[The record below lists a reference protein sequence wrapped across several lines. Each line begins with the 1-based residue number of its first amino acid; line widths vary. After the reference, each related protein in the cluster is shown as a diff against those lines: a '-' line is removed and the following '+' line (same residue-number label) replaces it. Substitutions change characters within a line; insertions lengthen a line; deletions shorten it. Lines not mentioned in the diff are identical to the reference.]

1 MSVKSKIAAGAIAG
15 LALAGAAVCD
25 PRSAQAQQ
33 PHFGASH
40 FGASHVRELHVGN
53 TAFDDI
59 LNGALAANRSYY
71 GTGDPRCPLVRTS
84 DRHGNPTGWIHTC
97 MRPPTV
103 SHGVLQLR
111 SPRLI
116 VGDEDQRARAW

>member
-1 MSVKSKIAAGAIAG
+1 MSVKSKIATCAIA
-15 LALAGAAVCD
+15 ALGMAGAAVCN
-25 PRSAQAQQ
+25 PPPAQAQQ
-33 PHFGASH
+33 PHFGAPH
-40 FGASHVRELHVGN
+40 FRELYFGN
-53 TAFDDI
+53 AAFDDI
-59 LNGALAANRSYY
+59 LNSALAANRSYY

-84 DRHGNPTGWIHTC
+84 DRYSNTTGRIHTC
-97 MRPPTV
+97 MLPPTI